1 MTKLL
6 SKKSFIAFLIV
17 CAVIVLAGIVAVSV
31 AGFNADA
38 TVGGGQQLIYEKVFS
53 KDDFQKEAQTIRDY
67 LENNGARVSSLQP
80 RENISDR
87 DNYDAIVV
95 NFTSDKPIESATIN
109 GVQCRLLEVDNARSA
124 KLLKRASIALA
135 AAVVIIYLYVLLRYL
150 KVKGVYASLT
160 VLIMMLWDFLVAAA
174 LVALFGFV
182 GLQVNTYIMS
192 VAAFVILYSAFNNV
206 MLLSTLRSNEKNLK
220 LEGEELVSLSVKQTL
235 KRLLISCAVIVVLSL
250 AAVFVCGGNVA
261 QTCLALIIAVAVNA
275 LSAIFAAP
283 RLWMSL
289 NK

>member
-67 LENNGARVSSLQP
+67 LKNNGARVSSLQP

-261 QTCLALIIAVAVNA
+261 QTCLALIIAVAVNT